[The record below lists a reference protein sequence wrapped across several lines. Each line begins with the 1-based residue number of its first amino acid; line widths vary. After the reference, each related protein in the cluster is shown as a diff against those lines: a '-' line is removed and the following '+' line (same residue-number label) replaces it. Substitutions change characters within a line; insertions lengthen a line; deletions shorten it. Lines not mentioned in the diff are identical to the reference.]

1 MIETK
6 QVSGRQA
13 VSYRNYRRA
22 RDKALVR
29 LSHLYP
35 NLYQQLLEEQRRFD
49 EKEGKH
55 WSISSDSRLT
65 IHTRTRSNAV
75 PAPRKSSS
83 NARKNKGNNGGK
95 A

>member
-1 MIETK
+1 METK

-35 NLYQQLLEEQRRFD
+35 NLYQKLLNEQRSFD

-55 WSISSDSRLT
+55 WSIDNNSRLT
-65 IHTRTRSNAV
+65 VHTRTRANAV
-75 PAPRKSSS
+75 PKPRKASS
-83 NARKNKGNNGGK
+83 NARANKGNNGGK